1 MICASWFV
9 CEYDEE
15 LNDSEDDI
23 GRQLGAGE
31 SFLGETQ
38 VVAYDGGKIAVF
50 PTSRSVYIQV
60 PVSIRHRV
68 ASLCKY

>member
-1 MICASWFV
+1 MVGTARFV

-38 VVAYDGGKIAVF
+38 IVAYDGGKNAVF

-60 PVSIRHRV
+60 LVSI
-68 ASLCKY
+68 